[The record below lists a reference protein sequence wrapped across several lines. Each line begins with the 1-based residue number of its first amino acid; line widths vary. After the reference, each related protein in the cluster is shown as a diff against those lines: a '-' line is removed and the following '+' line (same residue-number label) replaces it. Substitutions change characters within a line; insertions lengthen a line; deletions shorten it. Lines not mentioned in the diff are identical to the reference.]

1 MPSNPTSNPTGN
13 PTGNATTKWAAD
25 TAPGEQAYTLYAR
38 IEEAFA
44 DDPILAMFVP
54 EMRRSFA
61 NALMDRF
68 TEPAASDPSS
78 RTVIADIDRWVVRD
92 EALALINTSPLSLL
106 SGAAQDHLA
115 KAVARGLFPHA
126 TAAAT
131 SATARG

>member
-1 MPSNPTSNPTGN
+1 MTTSPLT
-13 PTGNATTKWAAD
+13 PAQTSAQTKWTAD

-38 IEEAFA
+38 IEDAFA
-44 DDPILAMFVP
+44 TDPILAMFVP

-68 TEPAASDPSS
+68 TVAAADDQSS
-78 RTVIADIDRWVVRD
+78 RTVAEDISPSLVRD

-115 KAVARGLFPHA
+115 RTVAAGLFPHA
-126 TAAAT
+126 TYAQRSRT
-131 SATARG
+131 